1 MRIIWAKSG
10 KPAILQCSVPMPN
23 DDNFSLE
30 WRKHRKLVFSAY
42 GNASGHAAPEMQV
55 QKYIGQLLLSSVT
68 LPFAYNIFGNA
79 IAK

>member
-10 KPAILQCSVPMPN
+10 KPAILQCSVSMPN

-42 GNASGHAAPEMQV
+42 GNASGHAAPEMQETQDLYV
-55 QKYIGQLLLSSVT
+55 
-68 LPFAYNIFGNA
+68 
-79 IAK
+79 